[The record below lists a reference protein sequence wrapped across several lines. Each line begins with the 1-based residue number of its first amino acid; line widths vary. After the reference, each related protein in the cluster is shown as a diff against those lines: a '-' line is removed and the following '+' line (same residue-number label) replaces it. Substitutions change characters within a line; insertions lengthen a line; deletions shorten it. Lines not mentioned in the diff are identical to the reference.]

1 MEGPS
6 RLLSLEPPPSWLP
19 GNLPRSFLPFCLSSL
34 FSVTLQV
41 PGSRVCSKFLS
52 PSPVGVSAAEVSLA
66 PSLRGSRPRLPVRVP
81 ISARTAVSPRLRAR
95 PGLGA
100 ERVGAAA
107 AAPGGGA
114 GPRGRRWAPSSVSPS
129 PAARGGRRGRRS
141 APLREREG
149 AARRRRLRWRRPRRA
164 GRGRGARRSES
175 ARGRRRLGGRD
186 RAGSRE
192 ERAQRRRSPP
202 PGPWPRRAVQ
212 VRAGAGR
219 AGPPAGGGTRAA

>member
-164 GRGRGARRSES
+164 GGGAGRGARSPLAVGGGWAAGTGLGAARS
-175 ARGRRRLGGRD
+175 ARS
-186 RAGSRE
+186 A
-192 ERAQRRRSPP
+192 
-202 PGPWPRRAVQ
+202 
-212 VRAGAGR
+212 AGARRPGHGQG
-219 AGPPAGGGTRAA
+219 GPCR